1 MQKNIDDCEEKN
13 ENIKVREN
21 PAYFNFITLIT
32 LNEDNM
38 HYSEHWLKEI
48 FIADQK
54 LMKMLNNNLIDAF
67 ETLKKYTVKIPLI

>member
-1 MQKNIDDCEEKN
+1 MQKNIDDYEEKN

-38 HYSEHWLKEI
+38 HYSEHRLKEI

-54 LMKMLNNNLIDAF
+54 MMKMLNNNLIDAF

>member
-21 PAYFNFITLIT
+21 PVYFNFITLIT

-38 HYSEHWLKEI
+38 HYSEHRLKEI

-54 LMKMLNNNLIDAF
+54 MMKMLNNHLIDAF